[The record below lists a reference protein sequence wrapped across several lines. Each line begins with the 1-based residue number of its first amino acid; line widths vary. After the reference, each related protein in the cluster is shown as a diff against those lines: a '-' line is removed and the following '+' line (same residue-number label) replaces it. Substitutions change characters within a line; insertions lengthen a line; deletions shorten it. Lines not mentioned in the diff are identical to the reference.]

1 MIRGFRAEDA
11 GAVAELLH
19 EDEPPAPVTAAGL
32 LHWLAV
38 QPERAAA
45 RAWVALEGGELA
57 GWARSRFLWKTRA
70 ERIGEAWV
78 FVRPTHRRRGVG
90 TALLRTAE
98 EHLLRKRAR
107 VLQTWTSSDDDCA
120 FLEHRAYR
128 SSRRER
134 ISLLDLA
141 GETPAPQVPEGY
153 AVVALRDLRD
163 RTRELHALDA
173 AAGADVPETFAED
186 DVRYA
191 EWTRETLEH
200 PDLSLDGSFVVLHGQ
215 EPVSYAFLHAEPDAT
230 LAANEMTGTLPEYR
244 GRGLARLAK
253 LATIRWAGDHG
264 YRTIVTTNDERNLP
278 MLRLNES
285 LGYRAV
291 GTETEYV
298 REDLS

>member
-1 MIRGFRAEDA
+1 MIREFRADDA
-11 GAVAELLH
+11 EAVAQLLH
-19 EDEPPAPVTAAGL
+19 EDEPPGPTSAAGL
-32 LHWLAV
+32 LHWLGV

-45 RAWVALEGGELA
+45 RMWVADEGGELA
-57 GWARSRFLWKTRA
+57 GWARARFRWKTSA
-70 ERIGEAWV
+70 ERIGEPWV
-78 FVRPTHRRRGVG
+78 FVRPAHRCRGVG

-107 VLQTWTSSDDDCA
+107 ILQTWTSSDDDCA

-128 SSRRER
+128 SSRKER
-134 ISLLDLA
+134 ISLLDFA
-141 GETPAPQVPEGY
+141 GETPVPQVPAGY
-153 AVVALRDLRD
+153 SVVPLRDLRNW
-163 RTRELHALDA
+163 TRELHALDA
-173 AAGADVPETFAED
+173 AAGADVPETFVED

-200 PDLSLDGSFVVLHGQ
+200 PDLSLDGSFFVLHGRRA
-215 EPVSYAFLHAEPDAT
+215 VSYAFLHAEPDAG
-230 LAANEMTGTLPEYR
+230 LAANEMTGTLAEYR

-253 LATIRWAGDHG
+253 LATIRWAREHG
-264 YRTIVTTNDERNLP
+264 FRTIVTTNDERNLP

-285 LGYRAV
+285 LGYRPV